1 MSRIDQ
7 RDMADTAYEALRDDI
22 AEWRLSPGASLA
34 EVETAARLG
43 MSRTPVRQALR
54 RLHRDGL
61 AQAAGRG
68 FVVAP
73 VSVDGV
79 VALFQAREALE
90 VYATRL
96 AAHAID
102 RAAFGDL
109 AARYDEAARPQTLD
123 VEAIYALSAEF
134 DMAVDHAANNAYLT
148 EMLEQLRIHLHRLRR
163 LSRHRLDRLRVSAQ
177 QHVAI
182 ARAIEAGTERQAAHL
197 AAERLRDSLDT
208 VLQVLS
214 TSLIGVD
221 DRAPAPIGI
230 RPDALDTAS
239 PG

>member
-1 MSRIDQ
+1 MDQ

-22 AEWRLSPGASLA
+22 AEWRLAPGTSLA
-34 EVETAARLG
+34 EVGTAARLG

-54 RLHRDGL
+54 RLHREGL

-73 VSVDGV
+73 VSVDSV

-90 VYATRL
+90 VYAMRL
-96 AAHAID
+96 AAHAVD
-102 RAAFGDL
+102 RATFADL
-109 AARYDEAARPQTLD
+109 AARYDKAARRKTVD
-123 VEAIYALSAEF
+123 ADAIYALSAEF
-134 DMAVDHAANNAYLT
+134 DAAVDHAANNAYLT
-148 EMLEQLRIHLHRLRR
+148 EMLGQLRIHLHRLRR

-177 QHVAI
+177 EHVAI
-182 ARAIEAGTERQAAHL
+182 ARAIEAGNERQVAQL
-197 AAERLRDSLDT
+197 ATQRLRGSLDT

-221 DRAPAPIGI
+221 DQAPAPIGV
-230 RPDALDTAS
+230 RSLGLGTA
-239 PG
+239 PTAAP